1 MLLSSEDYISLIE
14 QSKAPKSEGS
24 LLVYALDENEKTKN
38 IVAEISKIKH
48 LVPFSV
54 NNPYEYNEK
63 KPLNERVKKSV
74 ETWLRGFYVMCK

>member
-54 NNPYEYNEK
+54 NNPYEYNE
-63 KPLNERVKKSV
+63 
-74 ETWLRGFYVMCK
+74 